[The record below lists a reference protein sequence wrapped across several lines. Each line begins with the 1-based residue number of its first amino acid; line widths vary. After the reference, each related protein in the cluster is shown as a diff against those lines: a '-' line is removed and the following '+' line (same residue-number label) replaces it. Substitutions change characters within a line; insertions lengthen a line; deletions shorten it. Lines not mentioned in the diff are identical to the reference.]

1 MPYAI
6 SLADANSTYT
16 LGVELGRSLPPK
28 SILLLEGDL
37 GAGKTTLV
45 QGIGAGLG
53 IQESIDSP
61 TFTLINEYRDGRV
74 PLYHC
79 DLYRLEPL
87 EVDGLHLELY
97 WEAIEVEAGIVAI
110 EWSERLRYKPD
121 RYLTIQLQHDGD
133 RRSAQFISLGGWE
146 WDALAALFEEKDN
159 SAIG

>member
-1 MPYAI
+1 MPHVL
-6 SLADANSTYT
+6 SLADANATYN
-16 LGVELGRSLPPK
+16 LGVELGRSLPPR

-53 IQESIDSP
+53 IQDSIDSP

-79 DLYRLEPL
+79 DLYRLSPL
-87 EVDGLHLELY
+87 EVDELHLELY
-97 WEAIEVEAGIVAI
+97 WDAIEVEPGIVAI

-121 RYLTIQLQHDGD
+121 RSLTIQLQHDGD
-133 RRSAQFISLGGWE
+133 RRCVQFVPIGGLE
-146 WDALAALFEEKDN
+146 LDILAALF
-159 SAIG
+159 